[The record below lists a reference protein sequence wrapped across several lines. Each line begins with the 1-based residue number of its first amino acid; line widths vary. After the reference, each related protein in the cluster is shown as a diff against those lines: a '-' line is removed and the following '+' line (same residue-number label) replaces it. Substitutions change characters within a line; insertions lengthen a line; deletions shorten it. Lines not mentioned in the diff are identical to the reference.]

1 MKNYYQEKYCNLCK
15 TGEKPFEEVVKILLY
30 QSAKPKLPDGQNK
43 YQHFWEADFIQK
55 LSNQHLQ
62 NPHYRIAFAQ
72 YLRYG
77 NIDFALCQQIANICP
92 VSFVVA
98 ARQSGIISNWQYTD
112 WKLFSQFCHQ
122 SPHIEL
128 RSFMVVTEKLR
139 QHYQERLSSYLS
151 LKSSL
156 DLKKVTALLYS
167 SLYAYQ
173 YLMPE
178 ADEKIRIPYQIDLEC
193 PPSVQDLWQASDEIV
208 YESLPDNK
216 PITEEYLV
224 FLLGEKL
231 MPFLTGE
238 NLTKA
243 LLQEYDKYKQLTALR
258 VELDL
263 YQNFVLNAFCYQ
275 TETQYLF
282 ENDQLALIKGG
293 ASNEGDLFFKKNGIL
308 GCYWLWRGAQK
319 ASKSPDIFRVNPTDD
334 NLGAFAEAQ
343 GIALHLQEIFGIH
356 ENFSKRQSFDLFES
370 ILTLTLSKAFY
381 RQAYIDVF
389 MQHRNKGL
397 SAQKAV
403 LIMLMDGIMQGENRM
418 PIAFAELDRKA
429 DRMSNWL
436 CSGRKTSKKKQM
448 LEILNFWSQ
457 NLRAMQKNSYA
468 ELPYYQSDDMV
479 IELPYRFG
487 RQNLHTT
494 VINHFRRLNKN
505 RSNLREEINE
515 MEIQFAELFRGH
527 GWQTWAQYCPDSSE
541 VGEIDLIVYS
551 GNHVLVMELK
561 SSFIKQTVRE
571 ISEYKM
577 FVLNKAAYQLS
588 RKLEY
593 IKTVWLPA
601 QGLVEESVSLHSWI
615 VDTTLEFDHQFIGRH
630 LKISAEEL
638 LIHLRQHTN
647 FKDEMTN
654 FDKSASG
661 GSFSLNQLIDDVE
674 DNRFWFNVLSN
685 YDEWM
690 NG

>member
-1 MKNYYQEKYCNLCK
+1 
-15 TGEKPFEEVVKILLY
+15 
-30 QSAKPKLPDGQNK
+30 
-43 YQHFWEADFIQK
+43 
-55 LSNQHLQ
+55 
-62 NPHYRIAFAQ
+62 
-72 YLRYG
+72 
-77 NIDFALCQQIANICP
+77 
-92 VSFVVA
+92 
-98 ARQSGIISNWQYTD
+98 
-112 WKLFSQFCHQ
+112 
-122 SPHIEL
+122 
-128 RSFMVVTEKLR
+128 
-139 QHYQERLSSYLS
+139 
-151 LKSSL
+151 
-156 DLKKVTALLYS
+156 
-167 SLYAYQ
+167 
-173 YLMPE
+173 
-178 ADEKIRIPYQIDLEC
+178 
-193 PPSVQDLWQASDEIV
+193 
-208 YESLPDNK
+208 
-216 PITEEYLV
+216 
-224 FLLGEKL
+224 
-231 MPFLTGE
+231 
-238 NLTKA
+238 
-243 LLQEYDKYKQLTALR
+243 
-258 VELDL
+258 
-263 YQNFVLNAFCYQ
+263 
-275 TETQYLF
+275 
-282 ENDQLALIKGG
+282 
-293 ASNEGDLFFKKNGIL
+293 
-308 GCYWLWRGAQK
+308 
-319 ASKSPDIFRVNPTDD
+319 
-334 NLGAFAEAQ
+334 
-343 GIALHLQEIFGIH
+343 
-356 ENFSKRQSFDLFES
+356 
-370 ILTLTLSKAFY
+370 
-381 RQAYIDVF
+381 
-389 MQHRNKGL
+389 
-397 SAQKAV
+397 
-403 LIMLMDGIMQGENRM
+403 
-418 PIAFAELDRKA
+418 
-429 DRMSNWL
+429 
-436 CSGRKTSKKKQM
+436 M
-448 LEILNFWSQ
+448 LEIFNFWSQ